1 MNLPPYTALMSVYI
15 QEKPEYLSLSI
26 QSMLD
31 QTVPPDEFIIVKDG
45 PLTPELDKVIDS
57 FEKDHPG
64 LFVILANKE
73 NLGLGPASA
82 KGVEAARNELIA
94 RIDSDDYSAESRCER
109 QLIEFEK
116 DPELGIVGTLVAEFV
131 DDPDHIVSTHHVP
144 GASHEIA
151 IFMRRRCAFLHSSVM
166 YKKSA
171 VLKCGS
177 YRSVP
182 LFEDYDLFIRMVL
195 EHHVKSCNIQEALH
209 YMRVSEDF
217 FKRRGGIKHAQTALR
232 FKWAQCK
239 KGYISPADFLISGIG
254 QAFVCVLPN
263 FMRKRFYMKFL
274 RK

>member
-1 MNLPPYTALMSVYI
+1 MPRPRFCY
-15 QEKPEYLSLSI
+15 
-26 QSMLD
+26 
-31 QTVPPDEFIIVKDG
+31 
-45 PLTPELDKVIDS
+45 
-57 FEKDHPG
+57 PG

-73 NLGLGPASA
+73 NLGSGPASA

-116 DPELGIVGTLVAEFV
+116 DPELGIVGTLAAEFV
-131 DDPDHIVSTHHVP
+131 GDLDHIVSIHHVP

-166 YKKSA
+166 YKKSV

-195 EHHVKSCNIQEALH
+195 KHHVKSCNIQEALH
-209 YMRVSEDF
+209 YVRTSKDF
-217 FKRRGGIKHAQTALR
+217 FKRRGGIKYAQTALR
-232 FKWAQCK
+232 FKWEQYK

-254 QAFVCVLPN
+254 QAFVCVLPTTL
-263 FMRKRFYMKFL
+263 RRLFYIKFL
-274 RK
+274 RE